1 MGNCVS
7 ADNRKFLEQI
17 NKNENNSLSGRYSE
31 FKVFVKQNK
40 KFIPGT
46 LRIGPNE
53 ILFIRNKDN
62 IQVWPLNY
70 LRRYGYTCAN
80 IFFFECGRR
89 CSSGEGLFTFQ
100 SSQSEIIFQLIQQKI
115 QQNYESQRNSRA
127 SSIVGNLQKSSTY
140 SISNVQSLR
149 GIQPVQR
156 FCSEGTTKN
165 DYLYPH
171 STYGENFCY
180 DSCKNEYLFN
190 RLPYTNYYKDRPKSI
205 ATSVSHNLRSSPF
218 HPKGSF
224 YVPSKN
230 KLSSSMKNFNSI
242 SLLENHILQDDIIN
256 EHIISPPNQMSN
268 LTYERKNFYEGNF
281 LPDNKKKYHSYV
293 NVSMLENNDYLFSN
307 IDNVCNGNSLYCE
320 KLDNSAFR
328 YTSNEQSHLPIIL
341 PYMYQSSIS
350 NSSNT
355 TTRHDL
361 DKIKEVIMPLPT
373 SKRLYNTSNNNTVMK
388 NDSISQK
395 RTSTF
400 GNICLNYALIDIDTS
415 NNEDKR
421 KSNTQINSII

>member
-7 ADNRKFLEQI
+7 ADNRKFLEQLSR
-17 NKNENNSLSGRYSE
+17 NENNSLSGRYSE

-100 SSQSEIIFQLIQQKI
+100 SPQSEVIFQLIQQRI

-140 SISNVQSLR
+140 GVPSTQSLR

-171 STYGENFCY
+171 PNYGKNYCY
-180 DSCKNEYLFN
+180 DTYNDEYLLN
-190 RLPYTNYYKDRPKSI
+190 RLSYSNFLKDRPRSI
-205 ATSVSHNLRSSPF
+205 ATSASHNLRASPF
-218 HPKGSF
+218 QPKP
-224 YVPSKN
+224 YICTNN

-242 SLLENHILQDDIIN
+242 SLFENQILQDDIIN
-256 EHIISPPNQMSN
+256 EHIISLPNPLSN
-268 LTYERKNFYEGNF
+268 TPYERNNFYEGNF
-281 LPDNKKKYHSYV
+281 LPDKKKYHSYV

-307 IDNVCNGNSLYCE
+307 IDNIYNGNGKYCE
-320 KLDNSAFR
+320 KLDKGTFCHPPTVS
-328 YTSNEQSHLPIIL
+328 
-341 PYMYQSSIS
+341 PYMYQSSV
-350 NSSNT
+350 SSNCYSVNSNNST
-355 TTRHDL
+355 NTLRHNL
-361 DKIKEVIMPLPT
+361 DKIKEVVMPLPCNKIHYNKINDDKIL
-373 SKRLYNTSNNNTVMK
+373 KR
-388 NDSISQK
+388 DSISQK
-395 RTSTF
+395 SRPSQ
-400 GNICLNYALIDIDTS
+400 GNNFLNYALIDFETTK
-415 NNEDKR
+415 NEDK
-421 KSNTQINSII
+421 KNSNNRINSII